1 MRRSLDFTSL
11 TVAVVWDRYRVRI
24 GINGVS
30 MAPVLIRENLS
41 GLSLGNLQRQARKK
55 CLFVDN
61 DLLLL
66 QYRRE
71 MLQVYLQEWWEQRDK
86 ATF

>member
-41 GLSLGNLQRQARKK
+41 GLSLGNQQRQARKK

>member
-41 GLSLGNLQRQARKK
+41 GLSLGNQQRQARKK

-61 DLLLL
+61 NLLPL

-71 MLQVYLQEWWEQRDK
+71 MLQIYLQEWWEQRDK

>member
-1 MRRSLDFTSL
+1 LRRSLDFTSL